1 MEAITQFEGDLLV
14 AIQNAL
20 NAEWLT
26 PIMKVITMF
35 GESGFFWI
43 ACCVLMLLFRKTRRL
58 GIICSL
64 SLAFT
69 FICCNLVVKPIV
81 DRERPWVTFE
91 AVNAML
97 PPPGDASFP
106 SGHSANAMGPAWALF
121 ISTMP
126 VRHRISNAD
135 TGSTRTIRTYDDVA
149 PLGWKGVNADPRFA
163 HRLGAAGVVLAV
175 LIGISRMYLGMHYPS
190 DVICGLLL
198 GMICATIVH
207 AFIKKVE
214 AKRGII
220 GG

>member
-1 MEAITQFEGDLLV
+1 MDAITQFEGNLLIT
-14 AIQNAL
+14 IQNAL
-20 NAEWLT
+20 NADWLT

-43 ACCVLMLLFRKTRRL
+43 ACCVLMLTFRKTRRL

-106 SGHSANAMGPAWALF
+106 SGHSANAMGPAWAWF

-149 PLGWKGVNADPRFA
+149 PLGWKGVNADPHFA